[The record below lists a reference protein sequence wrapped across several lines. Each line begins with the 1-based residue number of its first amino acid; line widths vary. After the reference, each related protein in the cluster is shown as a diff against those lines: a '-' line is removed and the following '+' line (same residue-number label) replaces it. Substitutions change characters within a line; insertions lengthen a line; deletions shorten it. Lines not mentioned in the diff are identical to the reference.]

1 MNITPFNILYNGF
14 DLTMFTELKGM
25 EKLYDKYFQL
35 VKTDAKKINLPA
47 YIYDVGSDNF
57 GIKNAFGK
65 ELNSINGYFFNDKL
79 INSNI
84 SFPAKKT
91 DYPDLYG
98 IKGVVFIRIDEKFK
112 WIPIFNDYFS
122 YSIFNKKF
130 KNRYEYFLNIFYSAL
145 FSKIDGTV
153 KAIDSTSITI
163 TSSNNKDNK
172 YNRKNGILSVS
183 INDKVTT
190 GELIEKQVSV
200 EFIDGEYVI
209 TTAPNIT
216 KKIPDYLLPL
226 KGIFTLK

>member
-14 DLTMFTELKGM
+14 DLTTFAELKGM
-25 EKLYDKYFQL
+25 EKLYNKYFQL

-47 YIYDVGSDNF
+47 YIYDVDSDNF

-65 ELNSINGYFFNDKL
+65 ELNSIDGYFFNDKL
-79 INSNI
+79 IGGNI

-98 IKGVVFIRIDEKFK
+98 IKGIVFIRIDGNFK
-112 WIPIFNDYFS
+112 WIPFFNDNIY
-122 YSIFNKKF
+122 YSVFNNKF
-130 KNRYEYFLNIFYSAL
+130 KDRYEYFLNIFYSAL

-153 KAIDSTSITI
+153 KAIDSKSITI
-163 TSSNNKDNK
+163 TDSNNKDNK
-172 YNRKNGILSVS
+172 YTRKNGIITVS
-183 INDKVTT
+183 INDKVVA

-200 EFIDGEYVI
+200 EFIVGEYVI
-209 TTAPNIT
+209 TTAPDIT
-216 KKIPDYLLPL
+216 EKIPDYLLPL